1 MAILAGEHY
10 NRIARLLDRNIP
22 VKLQIEIR
30 TEVDDSYKDGSVNVI
45 TEIPGGAKK
54 DEVVMIG
61 AHLDSWPYATGAT
74 DNAIGS
80 AVAMEAMRI
89 LHQSGLKMD
98 RTVRLALWSG
108 EEQGRLGSRAYVK
121 QHFADPADMQL
132 KPEHEK
138 LSAYFNLDGGT
149 GKIQGI
155 YLRRNEMA
163 RPIFRDWFRLP
174 KRAHS
179 EKSSP
184 DYRVCAPNF
193 TFASQPNGMTTTS
206 GRIMAVA
213 LTTRRLHALPLA
225 GPLAKRGGSYAGA
238 PLQHIRLVHRIDSCP
253 FAALRTSCA
262 LSTTRRLIN
271 AACFPG

>member
-163 RPIFRDWFRLP
+163 RPIFRDWFRALADITAGIVAPGDIDDSSLAYSDQNSFDEVGLP
-174 KRAHS
+174 AFMFLQDPLDFQTRTLHTNMDTLDRIQL
-179 EKSSP
+179 P
-184 DYRVCAPNF
+184 DAE
-193 TFASQPNGMTTTS
+193 Q
-206 GRIMAVA
+206 MAVVVA
-213 LTTRRLHALPLA
+213 SFL
-225 GPLAKRGGSYAGA
+225 Y
-238 PLQHIRLVHRIDSCP
+238 
-253 FAALRTSCA
+253 
-262 LSTTRRLIN
+262 N
-271 AACFPG
+271 AATRAEKMPRKDLPPPRNPKSASHMN

>member
-45 TEIPGGAKK
+45 AEIPGGAKK

-163 RPIFRDWFRLP
+163 RPIFRDWFRALADITAGIVAPGDIDDSSLAYSDQNSFDEVGLP
-174 KRAHS
+174 AFMFLQDPLDFQTRTLHTNMDTLDRIQL
-179 EKSSP
+179 P
-184 DYRVCAPNF
+184 DAE
-193 TFASQPNGMTTTS
+193 Q
-206 GRIMAVA
+206 MAVVVA
-213 LTTRRLHALPLA
+213 SFL
-225 GPLAKRGGSYAGA
+225 Y
-238 PLQHIRLVHRIDSCP
+238 
-253 FAALRTSCA
+253 
-262 LSTTRRLIN
+262 N
-271 AACFPG
+271 AATRAEKMPRKDLPPPRNPKSASHMN